1 MYSNSL
7 HFHFTGI
14 GGSGMSGIAEILLD
28 YGFRVSGTDLN
39 DSPTVEGLRAKG
51 ASVSIG
57 HSAESI
63 PNQADLVV
71 RSSAI
76 GLDNIEILEAQKRD
90 IPVVRRAEVL
100 AELMRLKFGVAVA
113 GSHGK
118 TTTTSMLGAILEEA
132 KMDPTVI
139 IGGIVKAHSSGA
151 RYGKSNFLVAESD
164 ESDRSFLLL
173 KPTIAVITN
182 IDTEHMSAYKSLR
195 DLEESFEKFAN
206 SVPFYGVSVLC
217 IDDPRVRDLA
227 NNYKKRK
234 ITYGVTPD
242 ADLRAEIIACKKNE
256 IGYKVFYKNEFLI
269 EVNLPVPGRHLM
281 LNSLA
286 AIGVAIEF
294 KIDPEIIK
302 KALNEFK
309 GVKRRSEIIGTKS
322 GITVIDDYAHHP
334 TEIKATLKAINNG
347 WRNEINRLLV
357 IFQPHRY
364 SRTRD
369 SFADFIK
376 SFENV
381 DELFISD
388 IYGVQEEVIPGI
400 SGESLVVA
408 INSNNNVNANYIPT
422 LDQINEDVLKNVKSG
437 DLVLFLG
444 AGSVSKYAHKFYES
458 LS

>member
-1 MYSNSL
+1 
-7 HFHFTGI
+7 
-14 GGSGMSGIAEILLD
+14 
-28 YGFRVSGTDLN
+28 
-39 DSPTVEGLRAKG
+39 
-51 ASVSIG
+51 
-57 HSAESI
+57 
-63 PNQADLVV
+63 
-71 RSSAI
+71 
-76 GLDNIEILEAQKRD
+76 
-90 IPVVRRAEVL
+90 
-100 AELMRLKFGVAVA
+100 
-113 GSHGK
+113 
-118 TTTTSMLGAILEEA
+118 
-132 KMDPTVI
+132 
-139 IGGIVKAHSSGA
+139 
-151 RYGKSNFLVAESD
+151 
-164 ESDRSFLLL
+164 
-173 KPTIAVITN
+173 
-182 IDTEHMSAYKSLR
+182 
-195 DLEESFEKFAN
+195 
-206 SVPFYGVSVLC
+206 
-217 IDDPRVRDLA
+217 
-227 NNYKKRK
+227 
-234 ITYGVTPD
+234 
-242 ADLRAEIIACKKNE
+242 
-256 IGYKVFYKNEFLI
+256 
-269 EVNLPVPGRHLM
+269 M